1 MYLEFGGYLMGFR
14 GILSDL
20 KGFKGIFKDF
30 KGFQHLCTLVDFQV
44 FKGF

>member
-1 MYLEFGGYLMGFR
+1 MGFR